1 MQLLYKRFVYRIEIV
16 CLFVSRQA
24 VHNNTSQ
31 ELHIYSPSLT
41 HRGSGGWLLYV
52 LFIIFSPHLT
62 YGYPIAIHRWIY
74 ALVPKSRLS
83 ADLTFSFSPS
93 QKDRIIQ
100 TFSIDYSLS
109 INQSI
114 AAYNRWNSNIIRW
127 IVTCRGLVHRFI
139 GYRDSFIYIMHNK
152 SIISSSFATLT
163 WCNKLSSQA
172 LSNMKSYGPSL
183 RRILVSYSRS

>member
-16 CLFVSRQA
+16 CLFVSRDRQFITIHLKNCISTHLVWLTAA
-24 VHNNTSQ
+24 VVVDCF
-31 ELHIYSPSLT
+31 
-41 HRGSGGWLLYV
+41 V

-93 QKDRIIQ
+93 QKDRTIQ

-114 AAYNRWNSNIIRW
+114 AAYNCWNSNIIRW

-152 SIISSSFATLT
+152 SIISSSFPTTL
-163 WCNKLSSQA
+163 W
-172 LSNMKSYGPSL
+172 
-183 RRILVSYSRS
+183 